1 MLPLPN
7 EYSAIPTGSTVLVTG
22 VNGLIGSHVANEFLE
37 RGYNV
42 RGTVRDVSKSAW
54 VQDLFVKQYGQDKF
68 TLFPVIDLALT
79 EAFEEAVKG
88 VAAVVHVASPLD
100 WGTSTESL
108 ITNAVVG
115 AMNALKAANKQPSVK
130 RFVLT
135 SSSVAAVFPR
145 PEVEGIV
152 VTENTWNDEA
162 VAAAQGSSS
171 PAHWYVAYA
180 SSKTEAERAVWGFY
194 YKDQSR
200 RSDLVVNTVLP
211 STNFGKSLDPAN
223 QGHPS
228 TSSFI
233 QSLWNGTDL
242 ERLKNIPPQYFVD
255 VQDTARLHVA
265 GATFSD
271 VEGER
276 LFAWAKPWNFDTI
289 LAILRR
295 QNPNKTFIKD
305 FQSGRDLSD
314 VEKPRSRS
322 IQLLERLGKSSF
334 TSLEDSV
341 RLNSQD
347 LT

>member
-1 MLPLPN
+1 MSSLPN
-7 EYSAIPTGSTVLVTG
+7 EHSAIPKGSTVLVTG

-54 VQDLFVKQYGQDKF
+54 IQDLFVKQYGKDKF
-68 TLFPVIDLALT
+68 TLFPVIDLTLPDV
-79 EAFEEAVKG
+79 FEEAIKG
-88 VAAVVHVASPLD
+88 VAAVVHIASPLD

-108 ITNAVVG
+108 ITAAVAG
-115 AMNALKAANKQPSVK
+115 ATNALKASNKQPSVK

-135 SSSVAAVFPR
+135 SSSVAAVLPR

-162 VAAAQGSSS
+162 VAAAQGPSS
-171 PAHWYVAYA
+171 PAQWYVAYA
-180 SSKTEAERAVWGFY
+180 ASKTEAERAVWDFY

-255 VQDTARLHVA
+255 VQDTAKLHVA
-265 GATFSD
+265 GTILSD
-271 VEGER
+271 VQGER
-276 LFAWAKPWNFDTI
+276 IFAWAEPWNFDTI

-295 QNPNKTFIKD
+295 QNPDKAFIED
-305 FQSGRDLSD
+305 FQSSRDLAD
-314 VEKPRSRS
+314 VGKPRSRS
-322 IQLLERLGKSSF
+322 VQLLEALGKSAF
-334 TSLEDSV
+334 TSLEDSI
-341 RLNSQD
+341 RLNTQD
-347 LT
+347 LA

>member
-7 EYSAIPTGSTVLVTG
+7 GHYAIPKGSTILVTG
-22 VNGLIGSHVANEFLE
+22 VNGLIGSQVASEFLE

-42 RGTVRDVSKSAW
+42 RGTMRDVSKSAW
-54 VQDLFVKQYGQDKF
+54 IQDLFVKQYGQDRF
-68 TLFPVIDLALT
+68 TLFPVIDLALPD
-79 EAFEEAVKG
+79 AFEEAVKG

-108 ITNAVVG
+108 ITDAVAG
-115 AMNALKAANKQPSVK
+115 AMNALKASNKQPSVK

-135 SSSVAAVFPR
+135 SSSVAAVLPR

-162 VAAAQGSSS
+162 VVAAQRSSS
-171 PAHWYVAYA
+171 PAHC
-180 SSKTEAERAVWGFY
+180 
-194 YKDQSR
+194 
-200 RSDLVVNTVLP
+200 
-211 STNFGKSLDPAN
+211 TNFGKSLDPTN

-255 VQDTARLHVA
+255 VQDTAKLHVA
-265 GATFSD
+265 GTIFSD
-271 VEGER
+271 AQGER
-276 LFAWAKPWNFDTI
+276 LFAWAEPWNFDTI

-305 FQSGRDLSD
+305 FKSGRDLSD

-322 IQLLERLGKSSF
+322 IQLLKRLGKSSF

-347 LT
+347 LD

>member
-7 EYSAIPTGSTVLVTG
+7 EHSTIPTGSTVLVTG

-42 RGTVRDVSKSAW
+42 RGTVRDVFKSAW
-54 VQDLFVKQYGQDKF
+54 IQDLFVKQYGQDKF
-68 TLFPVIDLALT
+68 TLFPVIDLALPD
-79 EAFEEAVKG
+79 AFEEAVKG

-100 WGTSTESL
+100 WGTSTKSL

-115 AMNALKAANKQPSVK
+115 AMNALKASNKQPSVK

-135 SSSVAAVFPR
+135 SSSVAAVLPR

-162 VAAAQGSSS
+162 VAAAQSSSS

-180 SSKTEAERAVWGFY
+180 SSKTEAERAVWDFY
-194 YKDQSR
+194 HKDQSR
-200 RSDLVVNTVLP
+200 RSDLV
-211 STNFGKSLDPAN
+211 SC
-223 QGHPS
+223 
-228 TSSFI
+228 
-233 QSLWNGTDL
+233 
-242 ERLKNIPPQYFVD
+242 EEYFVD
-255 VQDTARLHVA
+255 VQDTAKLHVA
-265 GATFSD
+265 GTIFSD
-271 VEGER
+271 VQGER
-276 LFAWAKPWNFDTI
+276 VFAWAEPWNFDTV

-322 IQLLERLGKSSF
+322 IRLLERLGKPSF

-347 LT
+347 LA